1 MQVKTL
7 AGFVS
12 LLFLAACGG
21 GGDSDSSPPDL
32 RGVWYGVAPNNVS
45 TYMYPYLITQTG
57 RDVVV
62 TGCNRTTT
70 ALRLDDRNLVQ
81 SDGNSFVVQPGDS
94 AFLMTGG
101 RGASA
106 GAQWRRFSQGTAFD
120 SGRISLSVPGQAA
133 LQATQD
139 VCAQKVERRYK
150 LDNGAEIRGAGV
162 MITAPYASGH
172 IFVTL
177 AFETLRTG
185 EFTAR
190 DRNGFLNNLGSAV
203 HIEMQ
208 SPAFKAAYGQDTLQ
222 AASGT
227 VRVGQSASGAYT
239 FDGTVTTTTGL
250 QVPLSAEVTLE
261 RRP

>member
-7 AGFVS
+7 AGLVS

-21 GGDSDSSPPDL
+21 NSDSSPPDL
-32 RGVWYGVAPNNVS
+32 RGVWYGVVPNNPA
-45 TYMYPYLITQTG
+45 TYDTPYLITQTG
-57 RDVVV
+57 SDVVV
-62 TGCNRTTT
+62 THCNRTTT
-70 ALRLDDRNLVQ
+70 ALRLE
-81 SDGNSFVVQPGDS
+81 DGYLIQQGGTRFVVQPGDGGP
-94 AFLMTGG
+94 LMTGG

-106 GAQWRRFSQGTAFD
+106 GAEWRRFSQGAAFE

-139 VCAQKVERRYK
+139 VCAQKIEQRYK
-150 LDNGAEIRGAGV
+150 LDNGAEIHAAGV
-162 MITAPYASGH
+162 MITAPHASGH

-185 EFTAR
+185 EFAAR

-203 HIEMQ
+203 HIQMQ